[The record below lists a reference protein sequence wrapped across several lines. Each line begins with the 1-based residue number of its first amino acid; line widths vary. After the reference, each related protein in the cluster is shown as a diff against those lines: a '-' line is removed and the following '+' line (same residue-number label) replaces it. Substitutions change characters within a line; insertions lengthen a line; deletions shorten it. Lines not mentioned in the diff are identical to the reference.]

1 MDSQFP
7 ATTLTDAVPAKQQRL
22 LAFALAAILVLY
34 SAAVLPFS
42 LEPGPVIPSF
52 IGVYQ
57 TAVIICDLLTATLL
71 LIQAYHVRQVGSLVL
86 GAGYL
91 FTAAAALAHELSF
104 PGLFS
109 PTGLIGGSQATNW
122 LWIFWHGGF
131 PIFALGYAVLD
142 RRGTKI
148 PPGLVR
154 PVSTLAIIS
163 VVALVAL
170 GVLLGASDYLPHLV
184 VGQNFDQNN
193 DTGIG
198 PALIALCAGALLL
211 VARER
216 GRTVIKLWLLV
227 TLVAFTLDVFH
238 TLHSEARYTVGWY
251 AARGNSFVASILIL
265 AVYLVE
271 SGVLMR
277 HWVRSSTQ
285 LAETNARLMA
295 VNAELEQSLGERRR
309 AEADLRSAKD
319 RAEEVLSSI
328 TDGFY
333 ALDREWRLT
342 FLNQRAQSVLGKTP
356 AEVIG
361 QPFLSVFP
369 QAEGTGVHEIYR
381 RVMTRRQP
389 EHLDLISPILK
400 RWTSFT
406 VYPAGD
412 GGISVYFHDIS
423 ERKAGE
429 EALIIAKEEAERANR
444 AKSHFLAAAS
454 HDLRQPVQSLFFF
467 HEILAAK
474 LKSHPAAPV
483 LAPMQAALG
492 ALKSLLD
499 GLLDIS
505 RLHAGTVEVDLSVF
519 PVSMLLQRLV
529 AEHAPQAEAQGI
541 ALRVIPSS
549 AWVRSDMAQLERILR
564 NLVDNALKYTHA
576 GGAVLLGCRHA
587 GDSLRILV
595 VDTGPGIPADR
606 QEAVFEEF
614 IQLGNPERDRAK
626 GLGLGLA
633 IVRHLARLLG
643 HEVGLVSQVGHGTT
657 FSVTVP
663 LARPRREK
671 GPLPVSVSA
680 RPAAGLALVV
690 DDEALILLGM
700 RSMLETWGWEV
711 LAAECGAEAMRL
723 MAGSSRAPDVIIAD
737 YRLRGDETGVKVIRD
752 LHGVC
757 GVTIPAV
764 VLTGDTSPDR
774 MAECANSGFQL
785 LHKPVDA
792 AALHSALERVRA

>member
-1 MDSQFP
+1 MDSQLP
-7 ATTLTDAVPAKQQRL
+7 ATTLTDAVPSKQQRL
-22 LAFALAAILVLY
+22 LALAMSALLILY
-34 SAAVLPFS
+34 SAAVLPFAFK
-42 LEPGPVIPSF
+42 PGPEWPSF
-52 IGVYQ
+52 IGIYQ

-71 LIQAYHVRQVGSLVL
+71 VIQFLHVRQLGILAL

-91 FTAAAALAHELSF
+91 FTSATAVLHELSF
-104 PGLFS
+104 PGLFGA
-109 PTGLIGGSQATNW
+109 TGLIGGSQTTNW
-122 LWIFWHGGF
+122 LWIFWHAGF
-131 PIFALGYAVLD
+131 PVFAIGYLVLD
-142 RRGTKI
+142 RKGAMV
-148 PPGLVR
+148 PPGRVR
-154 PVSTLAIIS
+154 PVSLLAVAS
-163 VVALVAL
+163 VVALVVL
-170 GVLLGASDYLPHLV
+170 GTVLARSDVLPALV
-184 VGQNFDQNN
+184 VGQSFNRTN

-198 PALIALCAGALLL
+198 PGLIALCAVTL
-211 VARER
+211 VLAARER
-216 GRTVIKLWLLV
+216 GRTVIKLWLMV
-227 TLVAFTLDVFH
+227 TMVAFTLDVFH
-238 TLHSEARYTVGWY
+238 TLHSGARYTIGWY
-251 AARGNSFVASILIL
+251 AARGNSFVGSVLIL
-265 AVYLVE
+265 AVYVVE

-277 HWVRSSTQ
+277 HWVLSSTQ
-285 LAETNARLMA
+285 LAETNAAL
-295 VNAELEQSLGERRR
+295 R
-309 AEADLRSAKD
+309 AAKD